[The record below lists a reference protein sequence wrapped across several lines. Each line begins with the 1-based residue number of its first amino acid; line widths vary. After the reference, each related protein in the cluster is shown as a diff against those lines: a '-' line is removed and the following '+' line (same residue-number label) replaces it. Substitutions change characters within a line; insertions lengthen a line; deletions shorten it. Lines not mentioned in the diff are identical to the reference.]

1 MGLETV
7 ELIVAWEQAFGISIP
22 DGTAAGLVTP
32 EIAAKEICK
41 ILDAEG
47 RSLSMPEIYRIIKET
62 TLGITGLGDADYGVS
77 LRFVEDLGMD

>member
-47 RSLSMPEIYRIIKET
+47 KSLTMPEIHRIIEET
-62 TLGITGLGDADYGVS
+62 TLGISGLGAGEFGVS
-77 LRFVEDLGMD
+77 QRFAEDLGMD